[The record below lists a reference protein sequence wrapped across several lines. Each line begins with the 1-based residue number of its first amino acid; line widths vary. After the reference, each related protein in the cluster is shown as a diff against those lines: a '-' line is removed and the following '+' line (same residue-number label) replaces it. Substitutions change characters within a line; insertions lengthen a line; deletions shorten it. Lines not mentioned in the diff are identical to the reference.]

1 MPDGFKVEFTGAELK
16 KDEVDGMQRFTSG
29 PLDEPDNTFAVIA
42 ARHDDGLLTRPLEL
56 DRHKIVIRAW
66 PDDPEW
72 GAFVE
77 QRLTNG
83 IPAMESLVGLPW
95 PHPDDELSIV
105 EAASPY
111 IYGYAGW
118 FLPETN
124 SIEVGDDLDP
134 RVILH
139 ELSHLWFNNRLF
151 VERWISEAFAEIYA
165 AHTLGA
171 IGEPVPAPDPVR
183 ADNPAAMALA
193 TWDDPTFTEE
203 NTDEREE
210 YGYNASFFVVNSV
223 AGEIGMDSMRKVV
236 AATEKRSIAYQ
247 GDEKPEGV
255 VTRVDSRRL
264 LDLMQQLGASTAA
277 PALLGST
284 CCDPRTRRGCRP
296 GRPHAISTR
305 RSSPR
310 VRAGVRRIR
319 CAPR

>member
-1 MPDGFKVEFTGAELK
+1 MPDLDYGQTTHFRLTYDLPHLAPRSAGFTRINAAFATFAAFGYGDPGLTSFEIRVPDGFKVEFTGAELK
-16 KDEVDGMQRFTSG
+16 KDEVDGMQRLTSG
-29 PLDEPDNTFAVIA
+29 PLDDPDNTFAVVA

-56 DRHKIVIRAW
+56 DSHKIVIRAW

-72 GAFVE
+72 GTFVE
-77 QRLTNG
+77 QKLTNG

-151 VERWISEAFAEIYA
+151 VERWISEAFAETYA

-171 IGEPVPAPDPVR
+171 IGEPVPLPIPCAPTARPR
-183 ADNPAAMALA
+183 WRSRHGTIRRSPRRTPTNARRTA
-193 TWDDPTFTEE
+193 T
-203 NTDEREE
+203 
-210 YGYNASFFVVNSV
+210 
-223 AGEIGMDSMRKVV
+223 
-236 AATEKRSIAYQ
+236 
-247 GDEKPEGV
+247 
-255 VTRVDSRRL
+255 
-264 LDLMQQLGASTAA
+264 
-277 PALLGST
+277 
-284 CCDPRTRRGCRP
+284 
-296 GRPHAISTR
+296 TR
-305 RSSPR
+305 RSSSWTASPARSAWTRCGRSSPR
-310 VRAGVRRIR
+310 PRSGRSRTRATRSRKGW
-319 CAPR
+319 